1 MAITRYLDIV
11 DRRLDRRLDT
21 LDRRLEFT
29 ILSFS

>member
-1 MAITRYLDIV
+1 MAIMRYLDIV